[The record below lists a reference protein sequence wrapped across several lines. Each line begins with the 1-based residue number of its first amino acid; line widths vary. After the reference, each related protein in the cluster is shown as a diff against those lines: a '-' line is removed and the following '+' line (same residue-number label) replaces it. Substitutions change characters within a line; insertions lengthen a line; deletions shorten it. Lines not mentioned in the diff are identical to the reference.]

1 MNAWYQQTAPQQDV
15 VLSTRIRLARNVAS
29 LPFGSRLSRD
39 QREQLD
45 TQVQQAL
52 ETIHLGDNSLS
63 FLRLDDMD
71 PVERQAL
78 VEQHEISP
86 DFAKNPDGR
95 LLVLSQDGSISIMVN
110 EEDHLRIQVLHSGL
124 ALKEAYELCNRLDD
138 VLDSQLGFAFDRKL
152 GYLTACPTNLG
163 TGLRASV
170 MLHLPGLQQQKMIS
184 RLADTVGK
192 LGLTIRGTY
201 GEGSGVV
208 GAVYQLSNQITL
220 GITEKDAMENL
231 ENVTAQIIQ
240 SEEQARKAL
249 AQNQTALEDKL
260 WRSYGVLKNARLL
273 SSEECQQTLSWVRM
287 GVAMKL
293 LPPIPYST
301 LNQLLLTTGSAS
313 VCKNEGQLLRPED
326 RDRVRAGYVRKVL
339 QEN

>member
-208 GAVYQLSNQITL
+208 
-220 GITEKDAMENL
+220 
-231 ENVTAQIIQ
+231 
-240 SEEQARKAL
+240 
-249 AQNQTALEDKL
+249 
-260 WRSYGVLKNARLL
+260 
-273 SSEECQQTLSWVRM
+273 
-287 GVAMKL
+287 
-293 LPPIPYST
+293 
-301 LNQLLLTTGSAS
+301 
-313 VCKNEGQLLRPED
+313 
-326 RDRVRAGYVRKVL
+326 
-339 QEN
+339 

>member
-29 LPFGSRLSRD
+29 LPFGSRLGRD

-52 ETIHLGDNSLS
+52 ETIHLGDNTLS

-124 ALKEAYELCNRLDD
+124 ALKEEHA
-138 VLDSQLGFAFDRKL
+138 
-152 GYLTACPTNLG
+152 
-163 TGLRASV
+163 
-170 MLHLPGLQQQKMIS
+170 I
-184 RLADTVGK
+184 
-192 LGLTIRGTY
+192 
-201 GEGSGVV
+201 
-208 GAVYQLSNQITL
+208 
-220 GITEKDAMENL
+220 
-231 ENVTAQIIQ
+231 
-240 SEEQARKAL
+240 
-249 AQNQTALEDKL
+249 
-260 WRSYGVLKNARLL
+260 
-273 SSEECQQTLSWVRM
+273 
-287 GVAMKL
+287 
-293 LPPIPYST
+293 
-301 LNQLLLTTGSAS
+301 
-313 VCKNEGQLLRPED
+313 
-326 RDRVRAGYVRKVL
+326 
-339 QEN
+339 